1 MNTGIVKKCLPSDCL
16 KCVFLEKECEY
27 SNSQKYVTS
36 DCLKCV
42 FLEKECEHS
51 TSEKEAFHFTCFY
64 IFSYMIIE
72 MQLLTAK

>member
-1 MNTGIVKKCLPSDCL
+1 M
-16 KCVFLEKECEY
+16 EKESEY
-27 SNSQKYVTS
+27 WNSQKYVTS

-51 TSEKEAFHFTCFY
+51 NSEKEAFNFTCFY